1 MACYMPFN
9 SRNLDVN
16 ILVLKPKV
24 VVVDE
29 LVDALKHFSSW
40 TETFGCVHSSIL
52 QSIHGN
58 MIIWYGAWMKR
69 SDEDKKILNSAII
82 SMMTNISSMAVL
94 MDYNFFETYAGESK
108 TGSPAAKFFTGDTVS
123 FSVIA
128 HSGEDNVSEVDL
140 SYAILATF
148 KSSFLSMDGVTS
160 GVCLKK
166 YRDENNK
173 NAVPDEFVLNF
184 FVWKSQQSCYSYIL
198 KSDIKDVIVPYL
210 KGLSLNLK
218 YDIFRVIYVS
228 SDNPINFQHSP
239 SPPNRMLQT
248 NKGKNIQGS

>member
-1 MACYMPFN
+1 MAM
-9 SRNLDVN
+9 L
-16 ILVLKPKV
+16 
-24 VVVDE
+24 
-29 LVDALKHFSSW
+29 
-40 TETFGCVHSSIL
+40 
-52 QSIHGN
+52 
-58 MIIWYGAWMKR
+58 
-69 SDEDKKILNSAII
+69 
-82 SMMTNISSMAVL
+82 TNISSMAIL

-128 HSGEDNVSEVDL
+128 HSGEDNISELDL

-166 YRDENNK
+166 YRNKNNK
-173 NAVPDEFVLNF
+173 DAVPDEFILNF
-184 FVWKSQQSCYSYIL
+184 FVWKSLQSCYSYIL

-210 KGLSLNLK
+210 KGLSLDLK

-228 SDNPINFQHSP
+228 SDNAIIFQNSP
-239 SPPNRMLQT
+239 SPPHRMLQM
-248 NKGKNIQGS
+248 NKGKNIQGHKMI

>member
-1 MACYMPFN
+1 MPFT
-9 SRNLDVN
+9 SKNLDVN

-40 TETFGCVHSSIL
+40 SETFGCVHSSVL

-58 MIIWYGAWMKR
+58 MILWYGAWMKR
-69 SDEDKKILNSAII
+69 SDEDKKSLNSAIM
-82 SMMTNISSMAVL
+82 SMLTNITSMAIL
-94 MDYNFFETYAGESK
+94 MDYNFFEAYAGESK

-128 HSGEDNVSEVDL
+128 HSGDDKISELDL

-148 KSSFLSMDGVTS
+148 KSSFLAMDGVTS

-166 YRDENNK
+166 YGHKNNK
-173 NAVPDEFVLNF
+173 NAVADEFILNF
-184 FVWKSQQSCYSYIL
+184 FVWKSLQSCYSYIL
-198 KSDIKDVIVPYL
+198 KSDLKDVIVPYL
-210 KGLSLNLK
+210 KGLSLDLK

-228 SDNPINFQHSP
+228 GDDVLNFQYSP
-239 SPPNRMLQT
+239 SPPHQMLQT
-248 NKGKNIQGS
+248 NKGKNIPGHEMI

>member
-16 ILVLKPKV
+16 ILVLKPKIV
-24 VVVDE
+24 LVDE
-29 LVDALKHFSSW
+29 LVDALKHFSIW

-58 MIIWYGAWMKR
+58 MIVWYGAWMKR
-69 SDEDKKILNSAII
+69 SDNDKRSLNSAIM
-82 SMMTNISSMAVL
+82 SMLTNISSMAVL
-94 MDYNFFETYAGESK
+94 MDYSFFETYAGESK
-108 TGSPAAKFFTGDTVS
+108 TGSASARFSTGDTVS
-123 FSVIA
+123 FSIIA
-128 HSGEDNVSEVDL
+128 HTADENISQLDL
-140 SYAILATF
+140 SYTILATF

-166 YRDENNK
+166 YHNSK
-173 NAVPDEFVLNF
+173 NAVADEFILNF
-184 FVWKSQQSCYSYIL
+184 FVWKSLQSCYSYIL

-210 KGLSLNLK
+210 KGLSLDFK

-228 SDNPINFQHSP
+228 GDNLMDFQYSP
-239 SPPNRMLQT
+239 SPPHQMLQT
-248 NKGKNIQGS
+248 KKRQERSRP